1 MDESIIRRWRVSKAT
16 IEKMPRKK
24 KALRGKS
31 AKWPQLEERLVA
43 WVWEKSVEGSFTEG
57 EELS

>member
-1 MDESIIRRWRVSKAT
+1 VDESIIWHWITNKAT

-31 AKWPQLEERLVA
+31 ANWPQLEERLI
-43 WVWEKSVEGSFTEG
+43 T
-57 EELS
+57 